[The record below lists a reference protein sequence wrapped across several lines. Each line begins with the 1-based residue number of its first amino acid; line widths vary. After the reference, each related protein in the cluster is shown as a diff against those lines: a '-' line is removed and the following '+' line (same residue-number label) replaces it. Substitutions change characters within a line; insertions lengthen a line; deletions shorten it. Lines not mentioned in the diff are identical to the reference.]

1 MSTTLSPERIEFLL
15 NIMRPRD
22 SSLRTGFQQFLE
34 KLVPRDA
41 TFVEVGCFAGAASEM
56 ILNHLTDPTAFLTC
70 VDPWNAEY
78 YNRQWN
84 MSEIEDCFDRLNPDC
99 NDKLYKANLYSVDAA
114 ELFKFVEIDVVYID
128 AEHDELNVQADI
140 DAWLPKI
147 KKGGLI
153 SGHDYTE
160 AWPDVIK
167 VVKRNFPNYTV
178 FPDFTWAS
186 IVE

>member
-1 MSTTLSPERIEFLL
+1 MSTTLSPERIEFLI
-15 NIMRPRD
+15 NIMRPRN
-22 SSLRTGFQQFLE
+22 STLRTGFQQFLE

-56 ILNHLTDPTAFLTC
+56 ILKHLNTQGFLTC
-70 VDPWNAEY
+70 VDPWDQTY
-78 YNRQWN
+78 YNGQWN
-84 MSEIEDCFDRLNPDC
+84 MDEIEDCFDRLNPKGEPRLHKM
-99 NDKLYKANLYSVDAA
+99 NRYSVDAA
-114 ELFKFVEIDVVYID
+114 TIFRGSELDVVYID
-128 AEHDELNVQADI
+128 AEHDELNVQSDI
-140 DAWLPKI
+140 DAWLPKVR
-147 KKGGLI
+147 KGGLI

-160 AWPDVIK
+160 SWPDVIK